1 MLTFGLIIVIFI
13 FALCVGTSLTDFLK
27 WYVG

>member
-1 MLTFGLIIVIFI
+1 MLTFGLTIIIFI
-13 FALCVGTSLTDFLK
+13 FALCVGMALTDFLK